1 MNKKVVNIIVIT
13 EMQIKTK
20 LIYYISTRIIDSQKV
35 ILLDL
40 TIDLKNNEL
49 FYYLDLKNR
58 V

>member
-40 TIDLKNNEL
+40 TIDLKNNVL
-49 FYYLDLKNR
+49 FRSQK
-58 V
+58 

>member
-20 LIYYISTRIIDSQKV
+20 LIHYISTRIIDSQKV